1 MSTRTPALAV
11 LAVVATLFS
20 ACTAAADHGE
30 EAGELRDALR
40 ALPGVEEVTLDYDEP
55 ETLDAADVNLE
66 VVMNEEAS
74 PEEVAAVFGVTY
86 AGLTDAHA
94 EEEGNLTVRY
104 TGDELELRTFESEAD
119 AADVEEAAFAG
130 AEVAIVHER
139 VYIHVMTQEVPDSP
153 HVESLA
159 LVRLPAGT
167 SEKERVRVRDEVA
180 ARYGDLSVKVDIRV
194 RRH

>member
-1 MSTRTPALAV
+1 MSTRIPALAV
-11 LAVVATLFS
+11 LAVVASLFS
-20 ACTAAADHGE
+20 ACAAADHGE

-40 ALPGVEEVTLDYDEP
+40 ALPGVEDVTLHYDKP
-55 ETLDAADVNLE
+55 EALDAADVNLA
-66 VVMNEEAS
+66 VVMTEEAS
-74 PEEVAAVFGVTY
+74 PQEVAAVFGVAY

-104 TGDELELRTFESEAD
+104 TGDELELRTFESEAV
-119 AADVEEAAFAG
+119 AADVEEAAYAG

-139 VYIHVMTQEVPDSP
+139 VYIHVMTQEIPDSP

-180 ARYGDLSVKVDIRV
+180 ARYGDLSVNVDIRI